1 MPIGKRV
8 GLINKYLLLVI
19 GLLHPLMLCGVKG
32 DCKIDFS
39 LKCTVQAIN
48 NGSFVLYIL
57 FFFYRLLKERMMW
70 RDWTRKRTWKRT
82 WK

>member
-48 NGSFVLYIL
+48 NVSFVLIYYYIYY
-57 FFFYRLLKERMMW
+57 FSFT
-70 RDWTRKRTWKRT
+70 DC
-82 WK
+82 